1 MTARICLLSH
11 SCGNNVSKVWMY
23 ANQVYSGGDMKLVR
37 ARVTDFKS
45 IDDSG
50 WVDIDAVTSM
60 VGKNESGKTAFLGAL
75 KRLSPV
81 DGDQGFELK
90 DFPRKGY
97 VRYRRQHEANP
108 AIAVS
113 AVMTL
118 SEEEREEVASLIGE
132 GVILSREIGVSKNYK
147 NELIWD
153 FDMDEGAMVRHL
165 LDSADLPPEITKHAG
180 NADSIM
186 GLLRTLEALDVKP
199 VAVGRLITSI
209 YEQFSDRTS
218 RDVVEEALYSIMPKF
233 VYFDEYSTMHGRI
246 SIQDMLR
253 RVEADEDFSESD
265 RTFMSLLSLVGADL
279 EDLQNQTNYEYMKAE
294 LESASISISDEMFEY
309 WAQNKQLRVEF
320 DLSAADPNDP
330 PPLNEGTI
338 LHVRIWNNR
347 HRVSVPFDD
356 RSKGF
361 VWFFSFLT
369 YFSSIEE
376 QEECDLVL
384 LLDEPGLNLHALAQ
398 NDFLRFI
405 DERLAPKHQVV
416 YTTHSPFM
424 INLNHLDRIRTVQ
437 DVDDKGTVISSDA
450 LSNDQDTV
458 FPLQVALGHNLAH
471 MLFLAPHCLM
481 VNSAADLIYLQ
492 ILGEMCASKG
502 YQRLDPRWV
511 VIPVGNADNLPM
523 FVSLLGENYVSVAV
537 LMDVTPKN
545 KRKMEMINKNSI
557 MQRNNPVK
565 WVEVQ
570 KIRTADIEDF
580 FEPSFYLKL
589 VNESYATELLEPV
602 SMKAISAKDPRIVQ
616 RLEKHFE
623 AEGIA
628 GGHFDSYR
636 PAAWLLENHAQ
647 LRHEISDDAIERAVS
662 MFQRVN
668 SLLPHDN
675 FANGLGGHHH
685 VVNGR
690 NGSNGSASRS
700 NGTNGSASRAR
711 RPKAPSFTL

>member
-1 MTARICLLSH
+1 
-11 SCGNNVSKVWMY
+11 
-23 ANQVYSGGDMKLVR
+23 MKLVR

-75 KRLSPV
+75 KRLNPV
-81 DGDQGFELK
+81 DGDQEFELK

-108 AIAVS
+108 ATAVS
-113 AVMTL
+113 AIMTL
-118 SEEEREEVASLIGE
+118 SDEEREEVASQIGE
-132 GVILSREIGVSKNYK
+132 GVILSEEIVVSKNYK
-147 NELIWD
+147 NELIWE
-153 FDMDEGAMVRHL
+153 FDMDEGAMVQHL
-165 LDSADLPPEITKHAG
+165 LDGADLPPEIANHAG
-180 NADSIM
+180 KADSIM
-186 GLLRTLEALDVKP
+186 ELLRMLEALDVKP

-209 YEQFSDRTS
+209 YDQFSERSS
-218 RDVVEEALYSIMPKF
+218 RDIVESALYSKMPKF

-246 SIQDMLR
+246 SIQDMLK
-253 RVEADEDFSESD
+253 RVAAGEDLSESD
-265 RTFMSLLSLVGADL
+265 RTFMSLLALVGADL
-279 EDLQNQTNYEYMKAE
+279 DDLQNQTNYEYMKAE

-320 DLSAADPNDP
+320 DLSAADPNDV

-376 QEECDLVL
+376 QEDCDLVL

-398 NDFLRFI
+398 HDFLRFI

-437 DVDDKGTVISSDA
+437 DVDDRGTVISSDT

-471 MLFLAPHCLM
+471 TLFLAPHCLM

-492 ILGEMCASKG
+492 ILGEICASKG

-545 KRKMEMINKNSI
+545 KEKMDLINKNSI
-557 MQRNNPVK
+557 IQRNNPVK

-570 KIRTADIEDF
+570 KIRTADIEDI
-580 FEPSFYLKL
+580 FEPAFYLKL
-589 VNESYATELLEPV
+589 VNESYENELLEPV
-602 SMKAISAKDPRIVQ
+602 SMKAISAKDPRIAL
-616 RLEKHFE
+616 RLEAHFE
-623 AEGIA
+623 AEDLA

-636 PAAWLLENHAQ
+636 PAAWLLENHAR
-647 LRHEISDDAIERAVS
+647 LRQEISDDAIERAVS

-675 FANGLGGHHH
+675 IANGLGGHHI
-685 VVNGR
+685 VNGR
-690 NGSNGSASRS
+690 NGNNGGAGRPNGRPNGANGSAANGNGRSRVP
-700 NGTNGSASRAR
+700 A
-711 RPKAPSFTL
+711 FTL

>member
-1 MTARICLLSH
+1 
-11 SCGNNVSKVWMY
+11 
-23 ANQVYSGGDMKLVR
+23 MKLVR

-75 KRLSPV
+75 KRLNPV
-81 DGDQGFELK
+81 DGDQEFELK

-97 VRYRRQHEANP
+97 VKYRRRHQADP
-108 AIAVS
+108 ATAVS

-118 SEEEREEVASLIGE
+118 SYEEHQELASQIGE
-132 GVILSREIGVSKNYK
+132 GVILSDDITVSKNYK
-147 NELIWD
+147 NELVWE
-153 FDMDEGAMVRHL
+153 FELDEGAMVQHL
-165 LDSADLPPEITKHAG
+165 LNSAELPPEISNHASG
-180 NADSIM
+180 ADSVKD
-186 GLLRTLEALDVKP
+186 LLRMLEALDVKP
-199 VAVGRLITSI
+199 VSVGRLITHL
-209 YEQFSDRTS
+209 YEQFSEQS
-218 RDVVEEALYSIMPKF
+218 PRDIVEDILHSMLPKF
-233 VYFDEYSTMHGRI
+233 VYFDEYSTMRGRI
-246 SIQDMLR
+246 SIQDISR
-253 RVEADEDFSESD
+253 RVEAGEDLDESD
-265 RTFMSLLSLVGADL
+265 RTFMSLISLVGADL
-279 EDLQNQTNYEYMKAE
+279 DDLQHQTNYEYMKAE

-320 DLSAADPNDP
+320 DLSPADPNDL

-398 NDFLRFI
+398 HDFLRFI
-405 DERLAPKHQVV
+405 DERLAPKHQVI

-437 DVDDKGTVISSDA
+437 DVDDKGTVISSDT

-458 FPLQVALGHNLAH
+458 FPLQVALGHNLANT
-471 MLFLAPHCLM
+471 LFLAPHCLM

-492 ILGEMCASKG
+492 ILGEICAGKG

-511 VIPVGNADNLPM
+511 VIPVGDADNLPM

-545 KRKMEMINKNSI
+545 KAKMELINKNNNI
-557 MQRNNPVK
+557 QRSNPVK

-570 KIRTADIEDF
+570 KIRTADIEDI
-580 FEPSFYLKL
+580 FEPAFYLNL
-589 VNESYATELLEPV
+589 VNESYSAELMEPV
-602 SMKAISAKDPRIVQ
+602 SMKAISAKDPRIAK
-616 RLEKHFE
+616 RLEAHFE
-623 AEGIA
+623 SAGIA
-628 GGHFDSYR
+628 GGNFDSYK
-636 PAAWLLENHAQ
+636 PAAWLLENHAR
-647 LRHEISDDAIERAVS
+647 LRQEISDDAIERAAS

-668 SLLPHDN
+668 GLLPHDN
-675 FANGLGGHHH
+675 FANGLAAHHAA
-685 VVNGR
+685 NGR
-690 NGSNGSASRS
+690 NDSAHGSNGHS
-700 NGTNGSASRAR
+700 NGTNGAAANGRRRAE
-711 RPKAPSFTL
+711 APAFTL

>member
-1 MTARICLLSH
+1 
-11 SCGNNVSKVWMY
+11 
-23 ANQVYSGGDMKLVR
+23 MKLVR

-50 WVDIDAVTSM
+50 WVDIDAITSM

-75 KRLSPV
+75 KRLNPV
-81 DGDQGFELK
+81 DGDQHFELK

-97 VRYRRQHEANP
+97 VRYRRRHEADP

-118 SEEEREEVASLIGE
+118 SDEEREELAAHIGY
-132 GVILSREIGVSKNYK
+132 GVVLSEEITVSKNYK
-147 NELIWD
+147 NELIWE
-153 FDMDEGAMVRHL
+153 FDMDESAMVQHL
-165 LDSADLPPEITKHAG
+165 LNCADLPPEIAKHAG
-180 NADSIM
+180 SAGTIM
-186 GLLRTLEALDVKP
+186 ELLRTLEALDVKP

-209 YEQFSDRTS
+209 YDQFSDRS
-218 RDVVEEALYSIMPKF
+218 ARDIVEGALSSLMPKF
-233 VYFDEYSTMHGRI
+233 VYFDEYSTMRGRI
-246 SIQDMLR
+246 SIQDMLK
-253 RVEADEDFSESD
+253 RVAAGEDLDESD
-265 RTFMSLLSLVGADL
+265 RTFMSLLALVGADL
-279 EDLQNQTNYEYMKAE
+279 DDLQNQTNYEYMKAE

-309 WAQNKQLRVEF
+309 WAQNRQLRVEF
-320 DLSAADPNDP
+320 DLSSADPNDL

-398 NDFLRFI
+398 HDFLRFI

-437 DVDDKGTVISSDA
+437 DVDDRGTVISSDT

-471 MLFLAPHCLM
+471 TLFLAPHCLM

-492 ILGEMCASKG
+492 TLGEICASKG

-545 KRKMEMINKNSI
+545 KQKMDLINKNSV
-557 MQRNNPVK
+557 MQRPNPVK

-570 KIRTADIEDF
+570 KIRTADIEDI
-580 FEPSFYLKL
+580 FEPSFYLRL
-589 VNESYATELLEPV
+589 VNEAYQTDLLEPV
-602 SMKAISAKDPRIVQ
+602 SMKAISAKDPRIVR
-616 RLEKHFE
+616 RLESHFK
-623 AEGIA
+623 AEGLA
-628 GGHFDSYR
+628 GGQFDSYV
-636 PAAWLLENHAQ
+636 PAAYLLENHAQ
-647 LRHEISDDAIERAVS
+647 LRHEIGDDVIERAVS

-675 FANGLGGHHH
+675 FANRISGHP
-685 VVNGR
+685 VDNGK
-690 NGSNGSASRS
+690 NGSAGRANGAANGNSRS
-700 NGTNGSASRAR
+700 RV
-711 RPKAPSFTL
+711 PSFTL

>member
-1 MTARICLLSH
+1 
-11 SCGNNVSKVWMY
+11 
-23 ANQVYSGGDMKLVR
+23 MKLVR

-75 KRLSPV
+75 KRLNPV
-81 DGDQGFELK
+81 DGDQEFELK

-108 AIAVS
+108 STAVT

-118 SEEEREEVASLIGE
+118 SDEEREEVASQIGE
-132 GVILSREIGVSKNYK
+132 GVILSEEIVVSKNYK
-147 NELIWD
+147 NELIWE
-153 FDMDEGAMVRHL
+153 FEMDEGAMVQHL
-165 LDSADLPPEITKHAG
+165 LDGADLPPEIANHAG
-180 NADSIM
+180 KADSIM
-186 GLLRTLEALDVKP
+186 ELLRMLEALDVKP

-209 YEQFSDRTS
+209 YDQFSERSS
-218 RDVVEEALYSIMPKF
+218 RDIVESALYSKMPKF
-233 VYFDEYSTMHGRI
+233 VYFDEYSTMYGRI

-253 RVEADEDFSESD
+253 RVEAGEDLSESD
-265 RTFMSLLSLVGADL
+265 RTFMSLLALVGADL
-279 EDLQNQTNYEYMKAE
+279 DDLQNQTNYEYMKAE

-320 DLSAADPNDP
+320 DLSAADPNDV

-376 QEECDLVL
+376 QEDCDLVL

-398 NDFLRFI
+398 HDFLRFI

-437 DVDDKGTVISSDA
+437 DVDDRGTVISSDT

-471 MLFLAPHCLM
+471 TLFLAPHCLM

-492 ILGEMCASKG
+492 ILGEICASKG

-545 KRKMEMINKNSI
+545 KEKMDLINKNSI
-557 MQRNNPVK
+557 IQRNNPVK

-570 KIRTADIEDF
+570 KIRTADIEDI
-580 FEPSFYLKL
+580 FEPAFYLKL
-589 VNESYATELLEPV
+589 VNESYENELMEPV
-602 SMKAISAKDPRIVQ
+602 SMKAISAKDPRIAL
-616 RLEKHFE
+616 RLEAHFE
-623 AEGIA
+623 AEDLA

-636 PAAWLLENHAQ
+636 PAAWLLENHAR
-647 LRHEISDDAIERAVS
+647 LRQEISDDAIERAVS

-675 FANGLGGHHH
+675 ISNGLGGHHI
-685 VVNGR
+685 VNGR
-690 NGSNGSASRS
+690 NGNNGGAGRPNGRPNGANGSAANGNGRS
-700 NGTNGSASRAR
+700 
-711 RPKAPSFTL
+711 KAPVFTL

>member
-1 MTARICLLSH
+1 
-11 SCGNNVSKVWMY
+11 
-23 ANQVYSGGDMKLVR
+23 MKLVR

-75 KRLSPV
+75 KRLNPV
-81 DGDQGFELK
+81 DGDQEFELK

-108 AIAVS
+108 ATAVS

-118 SEEEREEVASLIGE
+118 SDEEREEVASLIGE
-132 GVILSREIGVSKNYK
+132 GVILSKEIVVSKTYK

-153 FDMDEGAMVRHL
+153 FHMDEGAMARHL
-165 LDSADLPPEITKHAG
+165 LDSAELPPEITKHAG
-180 NADSIM
+180 SAESVAE
-186 GLLRTLEALDVKP
+186 LLRTLEALDVKP

-209 YEQFSDRTS
+209 YDQFSDRS
-218 RDVVEEALYSIMPKF
+218 AREVVEEVLYSMMPKF

-253 RVEADEDFSESD
+253 RVEAGEDLSESD

-320 DLSAADPNDP
+320 DLSAADPNDL

-405 DERLAPKHQVV
+405 DERLAPKHQVL

-437 DVDDKGTVISSDA
+437 DVDDRGTVVSSDT

-471 MLFLAPHCLM
+471 TLFLAPHCLM

-492 ILGEMCASKG
+492 ILGEICASKG

-545 KRKMEMINKNSI
+545 KAKMELINKNSVI
-557 MQRNNPVK
+557 QRNNPVK

-570 KIRTADIEDF
+570 KIRTADIEDT
-580 FEPSFYLKL
+580 FEPAFYLRL
-589 VNESYATELLEPV
+589 VNESYAMELLEPV

-616 RLEKHFE
+616 RLEKHFK
-623 AEGIA
+623 AESIA

-647 LRHEISDDAIERAVS
+647 LRHEISDDAIERAAS

-668 SLLPHDN
+668 SLLPHDG
-675 FANGLGGHHH
+675 FVNGIGGQHH
-685 VVNGR
+685 VVNR
-690 NGSNGSASRS
+690 RNGSASRS
-700 NGTNGSASRAR
+700 NGANGSASRVR
-711 RPKAPSFTL
+711 RPKVPSFTL

>member
-1 MTARICLLSH
+1 
-11 SCGNNVSKVWMY
+11 
-23 ANQVYSGGDMKLVR
+23 MKLVR

-75 KRLSPV
+75 KRLNPV
-81 DGDQGFELK
+81 DGDQEFELK

-97 VRYRRQHEANP
+97 VKYRRQHEANP
-108 AIAVS
+108 ATVVE

-118 SEEEREEVASLIGE
+118 SDEEREEVASQIGE
-132 GVILSREIGVSKNYK
+132 GVILSEEILVSKNYK

-153 FDMDEGAMVRHL
+153 FEMDEGAMVQHL
-165 LDSADLPPEITKHAG
+165 LASAELPPEIANHAG
-180 NADSIM
+180 SAGTIKD
-186 GLLRTLEALDVKP
+186 LLRTLEALDVKP
-199 VAVGRLITSI
+199 VSVGRLITSI
-209 YEQFSDRTS
+209 YDQFSEQSPRHIVE
-218 RDVVEEALYSIMPKF
+218 DVLYSMMPKF

-246 SIQDMLR
+246 SIQDMLK
-253 RVEADEDFSESD
+253 RVEAGEDLSESD
-265 RTFMSLLSLVGADL
+265 RTFMSLLALVGADL
-279 EDLQNQTNYEYMKAE
+279 GDLQNQTNYEYMKAE

-320 DLSAADPNDP
+320 DLSAADPNDL

-398 NDFLRFI
+398 HDFLRFI

-437 DVDDKGTVISSDA
+437 DVDDRGTVISSDT

-471 MLFLAPHCLM
+471 TLFLAPHCLM

-492 ILGEMCASKG
+492 ILGEICASKG

-545 KRKMEMINKNSI
+545 KQKMELVNKNSI

-570 KIRTADIEDF
+570 KIRTADIEDI
-580 FEPSFYLKL
+580 FEPAFYLKL
-589 VNESYATELLEPV
+589 VNESYEMELLDRV

-616 RLEKHFE
+616 RLEAHFE
-623 AEGIA
+623 TENIA

-636 PAAWLLENHAQ
+636 PAAWLLENHAR
-647 LRHEISDDAIERAVS
+647 LRQEISDDSIQRAVS

-668 SLLPHDN
+668 SLLPHDS
-675 FANGLGGHHH
+675 FADGLATHHQ

-690 NGSNGSASRS
+690 NGNGGNGRPNGRP
-700 NGTNGSASRAR
+700 NGTNRSSANGSGRS
-711 RPKAPSFTL
+711 KVPSFTL

>member
-1 MTARICLLSH
+1 
-11 SCGNNVSKVWMY
+11 
-23 ANQVYSGGDMKLVR
+23 MKLVR

-75 KRLSPV
+75 KRLNPV
-81 DGDQGFELK
+81 DGDQEFELK

-97 VRYRRQHEANP
+97 VKYRRQHEANP
-108 AIAVS
+108 ATAVT
-113 AVMTL
+113 AIMTL
-118 SEEEREEVASLIGE
+118 SDEERHEMAAHIGE
-132 GVILSREIGVSKNYK
+132 GVIVSEEIEVSKNYK
-147 NELIWD
+147 NELIWH
-153 FDMDEGAMVRHL
+153 FEMDEGAMVRHL
-165 LDSADLPPEITKHAG
+165 LHSADMPPEISSHAG
-180 NADSIM
+180 NAESIM
-186 GLLRTLEALDVKP
+186 ELLRTLEALDVKP

-209 YEQFSDRTS
+209 YDQFSDRS
-218 RDVVEEALYSIMPKF
+218 ARDVVEEALYSMMPKF

-253 RVEADEDFSESD
+253 RVEAGEDLSESD

-279 EDLQNQTNYEYMKAE
+279 DDLQNQTNYEYMKAE

-320 DLSAADPNDP
+320 DLSAADPNDL

-398 NDFLRFI
+398 HDFLRFI

-437 DVDDKGTVISSDA
+437 DVDDRGTVISSDT

-471 MLFLAPHCLM
+471 TLFLAPHCLM

-545 KRKMEMINKNSI
+545 KEKMELVNKNSI

-570 KIRTADIEDF
+570 KIRTADIEDI
-580 FEPSFYLKL
+580 FEPAFYLKL
-589 VNESYATELLEPV
+589 VNESYAMELLEPV

-616 RLEKHFE
+616 RLEAHFE
-623 AEGIA
+623 AENIA
-628 GGHFDSYR
+628 GGHFDAYR
-636 PAAWLLENHAQ
+636 PAAYLLENHAQ
-647 LRHEISDDAIERAVS
+647 LKHEIGDDAIERAVS

-668 SLLPHDN
+668 SLLPHDG
-675 FANGLGGHHH
+675 FANGLVGHH
-685 VVNGR
+685 VANGR
-690 NGSNGSASRS
+690 NGSNGSNGSISRPNGRS
-700 NGTNGSASRAR
+700 NGANGSAASVGRRA
-711 RPKAPSFTL
+711 KAPVFTL

>member
-1 MTARICLLSH
+1 
-11 SCGNNVSKVWMY
+11 
-23 ANQVYSGGDMKLVR
+23 MKLVR

-75 KRLSPV
+75 KRLNPV
-81 DGDQGFELK
+81 DGDQEFELK

-97 VRYRRQHEANP
+97 VKYRRQHEANP
-108 AIAVS
+108 ATAVT
-113 AVMTL
+113 AIMTL
-118 SEEEREEVASLIGE
+118 SDEERHEMAAHIGE
-132 GVILSREIGVSKNYK
+132 GVIVSEEIEVSKNYK
-147 NELIWD
+147 NELIWH
-153 FDMDEGAMVRHL
+153 FEMDEGAMVRHL
-165 LDSADLPPEITKHAG
+165 LHSADMPPEISSHAG
-180 NADSIM
+180 NAESIM
-186 GLLRTLEALDVKP
+186 ELLRTLEALDVKP

-209 YEQFSDRTS
+209 YDQFSDRS
-218 RDVVEEALYSIMPKF
+218 ARDVVEEALYSMMPKF

-253 RVEADEDFSESD
+253 RVEAGEDLSESD

-279 EDLQNQTNYEYMKAE
+279 DDLQNQTNYEYMKAE

-320 DLSAADPNDP
+320 DLSAADPNDL

-398 NDFLRFI
+398 HDFLRFI

-437 DVDDKGTVISSDA
+437 DVDDRGTVISSDT

-471 MLFLAPHCLM
+471 TLFLAPHCLM

-545 KRKMEMINKNSI
+545 KEKMELVNKNSI

-570 KIRTADIEDF
+570 KIRTADIEDI
-580 FEPSFYLKL
+580 FEPAFYLKL
-589 VNESYATELLEPV
+589 VNESYAMELLEPV

-616 RLEKHFE
+616 RLEAHFE
-623 AEGIA
+623 AENIA
-628 GGHFDSYR
+628 GGHFDAYR
-636 PAAWLLENHAQ
+636 PAAYLLENHAQ
-647 LRHEISDDAIERAVS
+647 LKHEIGDDAIERAVS

-668 SLLPHDN
+668 SLLPHDG
-675 FANGLGGHHH
+675 FANGLVGHH
-685 VVNGR
+685 VANGR
-690 NGSNGSASRS
+690 YGSNGSNGTISRPNGRS
-700 NGTNGSASRAR
+700 NGANGSAASVGKRA
-711 RPKAPSFTL
+711 KAPVFTL

>member
-1 MTARICLLSH
+1 
-11 SCGNNVSKVWMY
+11 
-23 ANQVYSGGDMKLVR
+23 MKLVR
-37 ARVTDFKS
+37 ARVTDYKS

-75 KRLSPV
+75 KRLNPV
-81 DGDQGFELK
+81 DGDQEFELK

-97 VRYRRQHEANP
+97 VKYRRQHQTNP
-108 AIAVS
+108 ATAVE

-118 SEEEREEVASLIGE
+118 SDAESREVAAQLGE
-132 GVILSREIGVSKNYK
+132 GAILSDEIHVSKNYK

-153 FDMDEGAMVRHL
+153 FEIDESAMARHL
-165 LDSADLPPEITKHAG
+165 LESADLPPEISNHAG
-180 NADSIM
+180 SAGSVKD
-186 GLLRTLEALDVKP
+186 LLRTLEALDVKP
-199 VAVGRLITSI
+199 VSVGRLITHI
-209 YEQFSDRTS
+209 YEQFSERAPKDIV
-218 RDVVEEALYSIMPKF
+218 DDILYSMMPKF

-253 RVEADEDFSESD
+253 RVEAGEDLNESD
-265 RTFMSLLSLVGADL
+265 RTFMSLLTLVGADL

-320 DLSAADPNDP
+320 DLSAADPNDL

-398 NDFLRFI
+398 KDFLRFI
-405 DERLAPKHQVV
+405 DERLAPKHQVI

-437 DVDDKGTVISSDA
+437 DVDDKGTVISSDT

-471 MLFLAPHCLM
+471 TLFLAPHCLM

-492 ILGEMCASKG
+492 ILGEICAGKG

-545 KRKMEMINKNSI
+545 KEKMDLINKNSI
-557 MQRNNPVK
+557 IQRHNPVK

-570 KIRTADIEDF
+570 KIRTADIEDI
-580 FEPSFYLKL
+580 FEPAFYLKL
-589 VNESYATELLEPV
+589 VNESYAMDLLEPV

-616 RLEKHFE
+616 RLDAHFASE
-623 AEGIA
+623 NIA
-628 GGHFDSYR
+628 GGHFDSYK
-636 PAAWLLENHAQ
+636 PASWLLENHAL
-647 LRHEISDDAIERAVS
+647 LRHEISEDAIERAAS

-668 SLLPHDN
+668 SLLPQAD
-675 FANGLGGHHH
+675 FANGYAAHQIA
-685 VVNGR
+685 
-690 NGSNGSASRS
+690 NGSNGAAA
-700 NGTNGSASRAR
+700 NGNGRA
-711 RPKAPSFTL
+711 KAPAFTL

>member
-1 MTARICLLSH
+1 
-11 SCGNNVSKVWMY
+11 
-23 ANQVYSGGDMKLVR
+23 MKLVR

-75 KRLSPV
+75 KRLNPV
-81 DGDQGFELK
+81 DGDQEFELK

-108 AIAVS
+108 TTAVS

-118 SEEEREEVASLIGE
+118 SDEEREEVASQIGD
-132 GVILSREIGVSKNYK
+132 GVILSDEIVVSKNYK
-147 NELIWD
+147 NELIWE
-153 FDMDEGAMVRHL
+153 FDMDEGAMVQHL
-165 LDSADLPPEITKHAG
+165 LNGADLPPEIANHAG
-180 NADSIM
+180 KADSIM
-186 GLLRTLEALDVKP
+186 ELLRMLEALDVKP

-209 YEQFSDRTS
+209 YDQFSERSS
-218 RDVVEEALYSIMPKF
+218 RDIVESALYSKMPKF

-253 RVEADEDFSESD
+253 RVEAGEDLNESD
-265 RTFMSLLSLVGADL
+265 RTFMSLLALVGADL
-279 EDLQNQTNYEYMKAE
+279 DDLQNQTNYEYMKAE

-320 DLSAADPNDP
+320 DLSAADPNDV

-376 QEECDLVL
+376 QEDCDLVL

-398 NDFLRFI
+398 HDFLRFI

-437 DVDDKGTVISSDA
+437 DVDDRGTVISSDT

-471 MLFLAPHCLM
+471 TLFLAPHCLM

-492 ILGEMCASKG
+492 ILGEICASKG

-545 KRKMEMINKNSI
+545 KEKMDLINKNSI
-557 MQRNNPVK
+557 IQRNNPVK

-570 KIRTADIEDF
+570 KIRTADIEDI
-580 FEPSFYLKL
+580 FEPAFYLKL
-589 VNESYATELLEPV
+589 VNESYENELMEPV
-602 SMKAISAKDPRIVQ
+602 SMKAISAKDPRIAL
-616 RLEKHFE
+616 RLEAHFE
-623 AEGIA
+623 AEDLA

-636 PAAWLLENHAQ
+636 PAAWLLENHAR
-647 LRHEISDDAIERAVS
+647 LRQEISDDAIERAVS

-675 FANGLGGHHH
+675 IANGLGGHHI
-685 VVNGR
+685 VNGR
-690 NGSNGSASRS
+690 NGNNGGAGRPNGRPNGANGSAANGNGRS
-700 NGTNGSASRAR
+700 
-711 RPKAPSFTL
+711 KAPVFTL

>member
-1 MTARICLLSH
+1 
-11 SCGNNVSKVWMY
+11 
-23 ANQVYSGGDMKLVR
+23 MKLVR

-75 KRLSPV
+75 KRLNPV
-81 DGDQGFELK
+81 DGDQHFELK

-97 VRYRRQHEANP
+97 VRYRRRHQENP
-108 AIAVS
+108 ATAVT

-118 SEEEREEVASLIGE
+118 SDEEHEQMASQVGD
-132 GVILSREIGVSKNYK
+132 GVILSEEITVSKNYK
-147 NELIWD
+147 NELTWE
-153 FDMDEGAMVRHL
+153 FDMDEGAMVQHL
-165 LDSADLPPEITKHAG
+165 LNSAELPPEIANHARSAG
-180 NADSIM
+180 SITE
-186 GLLRTLEALDVKP
+186 LLRTLEALDVKP
-199 VAVGRLITSI
+199 VAVGRFITSI
-209 YEQFSDRTS
+209 YEQFSDRS
-218 RDVVEEALYSIMPKF
+218 AREAVEEVLYAMMPKF

-246 SIQDMLR
+246 SIQDILR
-253 RVEADEDFSESD
+253 RVEADEDLNESD

-320 DLSAADPNDP
+320 DLSPADPNDL

-398 NDFLRFI
+398 HDFLRFI
-405 DERLAPKHQVV
+405 DERLAPKHRVV

-424 INLNHLDRIRTVQ
+424 INLDHLDRIRTVQ
-437 DVDDKGTVISSDA
+437 DVDDRGTVISSDTM
-450 LSNDQDTV
+450 SNDPDTV

-471 MLFLAPHCLM
+471 TLFLAPHCLM
-481 VNSAADLIYLQ
+481 VNSASDLIYLQ
-492 ILGEMCASKG
+492 ILGEICASKG

-545 KRKMEMINKNSI
+545 KEKIALINKNSTI
-557 MQRNNPVK
+557 QRNNPVK

-570 KIRTADIEDF
+570 KIRTADIEDI
-580 FEPSFYLKL
+580 FEPAFYLKL

-616 RLEKHFE
+616 RLERHFE
-623 AEGIA
+623 VGDVSD
-628 GGHFDSYR
+628 GHFDSYK
-636 PAAWLLENHAQ
+636 PAAYLLENHAR
-647 LRHEISDDAIERAVS
+647 LRQEISEDAIERAAS

-675 FANGLGGHHH
+675 FANGIGAHHI
-685 VVNGR
+685 VNGR
-690 NGSNGSASRS
+690 ADRSRS
-700 NGTNGSASRAR
+700 NGGANGAASNGKSRTR
-711 RPKAPSFTL
+711 VPSFTL

>member
-1 MTARICLLSH
+1 
-11 SCGNNVSKVWMY
+11 
-23 ANQVYSGGDMKLVR
+23 MKLVR

-75 KRLSPV
+75 KRLNPV
-81 DGDQGFELK
+81 DGDQEFELK

-97 VRYRRQHEANP
+97 VKYRRRHQAEP
-108 AIAVS
+108 ATAVE

-118 SEEEREEVASLIGE
+118 SDAESKEFAAQVGD
-132 GVILSREIGVSKNYK
+132 GVMLSDEISVSKNYK
-147 NELIWD
+147 NELAWD
-153 FDMDEGAMVRHL
+153 FELDESAMVRHL
-165 LDSADLPPEITKHAG
+165 LESAELPPEIANHAG
-180 NADSIM
+180 SAGSVNE
-186 GLLRTLEALDVKP
+186 LLRTLEALDVKP
-199 VAVGRLITSI
+199 VSVGKLITAI
-209 YEQFSDRTS
+209 YERFSERAPKDI
-218 RDVVEEALYSIMPKF
+218 VEDILYSMLPKF

-246 SIQDMLR
+246 SIQDMLK
-253 RVEADEDFSESD
+253 RVEAGEDLSESD
-265 RTFMSLLSLVGADL
+265 RTFMSLLELVGADL
-279 EDLQNQTNYEYMKAE
+279 DDLQNQTNYEYMKAE

-320 DLSAADPNDP
+320 DLSAADPNDL

-398 NDFLRFI
+398 HDFLRFI
-405 DERLAPKHQVV
+405 DERLAPKHQVI

-437 DVDDKGTVISSDA
+437 DVDDRGTVISSDT

-471 MLFLAPHCLM
+471 TLFLAPHCLM

-492 ILGEMCASKG
+492 ILGEICAGKG

-545 KRKMEMINKNSI
+545 KAKMDLINKNSVI
-557 MQRNNPVK
+557 QRNNPVR

-570 KIRTADIEDF
+570 KIRTADIEDI
-580 FEPSFYLKL
+580 FEPAFYLRL
-589 VNESYATELLEPV
+589 VNESYAMELLEPV

-616 RLEKHFE
+616 RLEAHFKSE
-623 AEGIA
+623 NIA

-647 LRHEISDDAIERAVS
+647 LRHDISDDAIERAVS

-668 SLLPHDN
+668 GLLPHAD
-675 FANGLGGHHH
+675 FANGYAAHQ
-685 VVNGR
+685 VP
-690 NGSNGSASRS
+690 
-700 NGTNGSASRAR
+700 NGTNGSAPRTNGSNGVASNGNGRRA
-711 RPKAPSFTL
+711 KAPAFTF

>member
-1 MTARICLLSH
+1 
-11 SCGNNVSKVWMY
+11 
-23 ANQVYSGGDMKLVR
+23 MKLVR

-75 KRLSPV
+75 KRLNPV
-81 DGDQGFELK
+81 DGDQEFELK

-108 AIAVS
+108 ATAVS

-118 SEEEREEVASLIGE
+118 SDEEREEVASQIGE
-132 GVILSREIGVSKNYK
+132 GVILSEEIVVSKNYK
-147 NELIWD
+147 NELIWE
-153 FDMDEGAMVRHL
+153 FDMDEGAMVQHL
-165 LDSADLPPEITKHAG
+165 LDGADLPPEIANHAG
-180 NADSIM
+180 KADSIM
-186 GLLRTLEALDVKP
+186 ELLRMLEALDVKP

-209 YEQFSDRTS
+209 YDQFSERSS
-218 RDVVEEALYSIMPKF
+218 RDIVESALYSKMPKF

-246 SIQDMLR
+246 SIQDMLK
-253 RVEADEDFSESD
+253 RVAAGEDLSESD
-265 RTFMSLLSLVGADL
+265 RTFMSLLALVGADL
-279 EDLQNQTNYEYMKAE
+279 DDLQNQTNYEYMKAE

-320 DLSAADPNDP
+320 DLSAADPNDV

-376 QEECDLVL
+376 QEDCDLVL

-398 NDFLRFI
+398 HDFLRFI

-437 DVDDKGTVISSDA
+437 DVDDRGTVISADT

-471 MLFLAPHCLM
+471 TLFLAPHCLM

-492 ILGEMCASKG
+492 ILGEICASKG

-545 KRKMEMINKNSI
+545 KEKMDLINKNSI
-557 MQRNNPVK
+557 IQRNNPVK

-570 KIRTADIEDF
+570 KIRTADIEDI
-580 FEPSFYLKL
+580 FEPAFYLKL
-589 VNESYATELLEPV
+589 VNESYENELMEPV
-602 SMKAISAKDPRIVQ
+602 SMKAISAKDPRIAL
-616 RLEKHFE
+616 RLEAHFE
-623 AEGIA
+623 AENLA

-636 PAAWLLENHAQ
+636 PAAWLLENHAR
-647 LRHEISDDAIERAVS
+647 LRQEISDDAIERAVS

-675 FANGLGGHHH
+675 IANGLGGHHI
-685 VVNGR
+685 VNGR
-690 NGSNGSASRS
+690 NGNNGGAGRPNGRPNGANGSTANGNGRS
-700 NGTNGSASRAR
+700 
-711 RPKAPSFTL
+711 KAPVFTL

>member
-1 MTARICLLSH
+1 
-11 SCGNNVSKVWMY
+11 
-23 ANQVYSGGDMKLVR
+23 MKLVR

-75 KRLSPV
+75 KRLNPV
-81 DGDQGFELK
+81 DGDQEFELK

-108 AIAVS
+108 ATAVS
-113 AVMTL
+113 AIMTL
-118 SEEEREEVASLIGE
+118 SDEEREEVASQIGE
-132 GVILSREIGVSKNYK
+132 GVILSEEIVVSKNYK
-147 NELIWD
+147 NELIWE
-153 FDMDEGAMVRHL
+153 FDMDEGAMVQHL
-165 LDSADLPPEITKHAG
+165 LNGADLPPEIANHAG
-180 NADSIM
+180 KADSIM
-186 GLLRTLEALDVKP
+186 ELLRTLEALDVKP

-209 YEQFSDRTS
+209 YDQFSERSS
-218 RDVVEEALYSIMPKF
+218 RDIVESALYSKMPKF

-246 SIQDMLR
+246 SIQDMLK
-253 RVEADEDFSESD
+253 RVESGEDLSESD
-265 RTFMSLLSLVGADL
+265 RTFMSLLALVGADL
-279 EDLQNQTNYEYMKAE
+279 DDLQNQTNYEYMKAE

-320 DLSAADPNDP
+320 DLSAADPNDL

-376 QEECDLVL
+376 QENCDLVL

-398 NDFLRFI
+398 HDFLRFI

-437 DVDDKGTVISSDA
+437 DVDDRGTVISSDT

-471 MLFLAPHCLM
+471 TLFLAPHCLM

-492 ILGEMCASKG
+492 ILGEICASKG

-545 KRKMEMINKNSI
+545 KAKMELINKNSTI
-557 MQRNNPVK
+557 QRNNPVK

-570 KIRTADIEDF
+570 KIRTADIEDI
-580 FEPSFYLKL
+580 FEPAFYLSL
-589 VNESYATELLEPV
+589 VNESYDMELMEPV

-616 RLEKHFE
+616 RLERHF
-623 AEGIA
+623 ASEGIA

-636 PAAWLLENHAQ
+636 PAAWLLENHAR
-647 LRHEISDDAIERAVS
+647 LRHAISDDAVERATS

-675 FANGLGGHHH
+675 IANGLGAHHI
-685 VVNGR
+685 VNGR
-690 NGSNGSASRS
+690 NGNNGGVGRPNGRPNGANGSAASG
-700 NGTNGSASRAR
+700 NG
-711 RPKAPSFTL
+711 RPKVPSFTL

>member
-1 MTARICLLSH
+1 
-11 SCGNNVSKVWMY
+11 
-23 ANQVYSGGDMKLVR
+23 MKLVR
-37 ARVTDFKS
+37 ARVTDYKS

-75 KRLSPV
+75 KRLNPV
-81 DGDQGFELK
+81 DGDQEFELK

-97 VRYRRQHEANP
+97 VKYRRQHEANP
-108 AIAVS
+108 ATAVE

-118 SEEEREEVASLIGE
+118 SDDENKEVAAQIGE
-132 GVILSREIGVSKNYK
+132 GVILSDEINVSKNYK

-153 FDMDEGAMVRHL
+153 FELDESAMVRHL
-165 LDSADLPPEITKHAG
+165 LESAELPPEIASHAG
-180 NADSIM
+180 SS
-186 GLLRTLEALDVKP
+186 GSVKELLRTLEALDVKP
-199 VAVGRLITSI
+199 VSVGRLITSI
-209 YEQFSDRTS
+209 YEQFSERTPK
-218 RDVVEEALYSIMPKF
+218 DIVEDILYSMMPKF

-246 SIQDMLR
+246 SIQDMLK
-253 RVEADEDFSESD
+253 RVEAGEELSESD
-265 RTFMSLLSLVGADL
+265 RTFMSLLALVGADL
-279 EDLQNQTNYEYMKAE
+279 DDLQNQTNYEYMKAE

-320 DLSAADPNDP
+320 DLSAADPNDL

-376 QEECDLVL
+376 QEDCDLVL

-398 NDFLRFI
+398 KDFLRFI
-405 DERLAPKHQVV
+405 DERLAPKHQVI

-437 DVDDKGTVISSDA
+437 DVDDRGTVISSDT

-471 MLFLAPHCLM
+471 TLFLAPHCLM

-492 ILGEMCASKG
+492 ILGEICASKG

-545 KRKMEMINKNSI
+545 KEKMDLINKNSI
-557 MQRNNPVK
+557 IQRHNPVK

-570 KIRTADIEDF
+570 KIRTADIEDI
-580 FEPSFYLKL
+580 FEPAFYLKL
-589 VNESYATELLEPV
+589 VNQSYAMDLLEPV

-616 RLEKHFE
+616 RLEGHFASE
-623 AEGIA
+623 NIA
-628 GGHFDSYR
+628 GGYFDSYK

-647 LRHEISDDAIERAVS
+647 LRHEISEEAIERAVS

-668 SLLPHDN
+668 SLLPHAD
-675 FANGLGGHHH
+675 FANGYAAHHIA
-685 VVNGR
+685 
-690 NGSNGSASRS
+690 NGSNGLAAA
-700 NGTNGSASRAR
+700 NGNGSAKTPA
-711 RPKAPSFTL
+711 FTL

>member
-1 MTARICLLSH
+1 
-11 SCGNNVSKVWMY
+11 
-23 ANQVYSGGDMKLVR
+23 MKLVR

-50 WVDIDAVTSM
+50 WVDIDVVTSM

-75 KRLSPV
+75 KRLNPV
-81 DGDQGFELK
+81 DGDQEFELK

-97 VRYRRQHEANP
+97 VKYRRRHEDNP
-108 AIAVS
+108 ATVVEAI
-113 AVMTL
+113 MTL
-118 SEEEREEVASLIGE
+118 SDAESKKVAAQIGE
-132 GVILSREIGVSKNYK
+132 GVILSEEINVSKNYK

-153 FDMDEGAMVRHL
+153 FELDEAAMARHL
-165 LDSADLPPEITKHAG
+165 LDAAELPPEIANHAG
-180 NADSIM
+180 NANSVKE
-186 GLLRTLEALDVKP
+186 LLRTLEALDVKP
-199 VAVGRLITSI
+199 VSVGRLITSI
-209 YEQFSDRTS
+209 YEQFSERTPK
-218 RDVVEEALYSIMPKF
+218 DVVEDILYSMMPKF

-246 SIQDMLR
+246 SIQDMLK
-253 RVEADEDFSESD
+253 RVEAGEDISESD
-265 RTFMSLLSLVGADL
+265 HTFMSLLALVGADL

-320 DLSAADPNDP
+320 DLSAADPNDM

-405 DERLAPKHQVV
+405 DERLAPKHQVI

-437 DVDDKGTVISSDA
+437 DVDDRGTVISSDT

-471 MLFLAPHCLM
+471 TLFLAPHCLM
-481 VNSAADLIYLQ
+481 VNSAADMIYLQ
-492 ILGEMCASKG
+492 ILGEICASKG

-545 KRKMEMINKNSI
+545 KEKMDLINKNSLI
-557 MQRNNPVK
+557 QRHNPVK

-570 KIRTADIEDF
+570 KIRTADIEDI
-580 FEPSFYLKL
+580 FEPAFYLNL
-589 VNESYATELLEPV
+589 VNESYAMDLLEPV

-616 RLEKHFE
+616 RLEAHFE
-623 AEGIA
+623 SENIA

-647 LRHEISDDAIERAVS
+647 LRREISEESVERAVS

-668 SLLPHDN
+668 SLLPHVE
-675 FANGLGGHHH
+675 FASGYAAHHIA
-685 VVNGR
+685 
-690 NGSNGSASRS
+690 NGSNGSTQRS
-700 NGTNGSASRAR
+700 NGSNGGGAVGNGRA
-711 RPKAPSFTL
+711 KAPAFTL

>member
-1 MTARICLLSH
+1 
-11 SCGNNVSKVWMY
+11 
-23 ANQVYSGGDMKLVR
+23 MKLVR

-75 KRLSPV
+75 KRLNPV
-81 DGDQGFELK
+81 DGDQEFELK

-108 AIAVS
+108 ATAVTT
-113 AVMTL
+113 VMTL
-118 SEEEREEVASLIGE
+118 SDEEREEVASQIGE
-132 GVILSREIGVSKNYK
+132 GVILSEEIVVSKNYK
-147 NELIWD
+147 NELIWE
-153 FDMDEGAMVRHL
+153 FEMDEGAMVQHL
-165 LDSADLPPEITKHAG
+165 LDGADLPPEIANHAG
-180 NADSIM
+180 KADSIM
-186 GLLRTLEALDVKP
+186 ELLRTLEALDVKP

-209 YEQFSDRTS
+209 YDQFSERS
-218 RDVVEEALYSIMPKF
+218 ARDIVESALYSKMPKF

-246 SIQDMLR
+246 SIQDMLK
-253 RVEADEDFSESD
+253 RVEAGEDLSESD
-265 RTFMSLLSLVGADL
+265 RTFMSLLALVGADL
-279 EDLQNQTNYEYMKAE
+279 DDLQNQTNYEYMKAE

-320 DLSAADPNDP
+320 DLSPADPNDV

-376 QEECDLVL
+376 QEDCDLVL

-398 NDFLRFI
+398 HDFLRFI
-405 DERLAPKHQVV
+405 DERLAPKHQVI

-424 INLNHLDRIRTVQ
+424 INLDHLDRIRTVQ
-437 DVDDKGTVISSDA
+437 DVDDRGTVVSSDT

-471 MLFLAPHCLM
+471 TLFLAPHCLM

-492 ILGEMCASKG
+492 ILGEICASKG

-545 KRKMEMINKNSI
+545 KEKMALINKNSI
-557 MQRNNPVK
+557 IQRNNPVK

-570 KIRTADIEDF
+570 KIRTADIEDI
-580 FEPSFYLKL
+580 FEPAFYLKL
-589 VNESYATELLEPV
+589 VNESYEMELMEPV
-602 SMKAISAKDPRIVQ
+602 SMKAISAKDPRIAL
-616 RLEKHFE
+616 RLEAHFE
-623 AEGIA
+623 AENLA

-636 PAAWLLENHAQ
+636 PAAWLLENHAR
-647 LRHEISDDAIERAVS
+647 LRQEISDDAIERAVS

-675 FANGLGGHHH
+675 IANGLGGHHI
-685 VVNGR
+685 VNGR
-690 NGSNGSASRS
+690 NGNNGGAGRPNGRPNGANGSAANGNGRSRVP
-700 NGTNGSASRAR
+700 A
-711 RPKAPSFTL
+711 FTL

>member
-1 MTARICLLSH
+1 
-11 SCGNNVSKVWMY
+11 
-23 ANQVYSGGDMKLVR
+23 MKLVR

-75 KRLSPV
+75 KRLNPV
-81 DGDQGFELK
+81 DGDQEFELK

-97 VRYRRQHEANP
+97 VKYRRRHQDNP
-108 AIAVS
+108 ATAVT

-118 SEEEREEVASLIGE
+118 SDEERNKLASQIGD
-132 GVILSREIGVSKNYK
+132 GVIVSEEITVSKNYK
-147 NELIWD
+147 NELTWE
-153 FDMDEGAMVRHL
+153 FETDESAMVQHL
-165 LDSADLPPEITKHAG
+165 LHSSELPPEIANHAG
-180 NADSIM
+180 GAVSIKE
-186 GLLRTLEALDVKP
+186 LLSTLEALDVKP

-209 YEQFSDRTS
+209 YERFSDKSVKET
-218 RDVVEEALYSIMPKF
+218 VEEILTAMLPKF
-233 VYFDEYSTMHGRI
+233 VYFDEYSTMRGRI
-246 SIQDMLR
+246 SIQDISR
-253 RVEADEDFSESD
+253 RAEAGEDLDESD
-265 RTFMSLLSLVGADL
+265 RTFMSLISLVGADL
-279 EDLQNQTNYEYMKAE
+279 DDLQHQTNYEYMKAE

-320 DLSAADPNDP
+320 DLSPADPNDV

-376 QEECDLVL
+376 QEQCDLVL

-398 NDFLRFI
+398 HDFLRFI
-405 DERLAPKHQVV
+405 DERLAPKHQVI

-424 INLNHLDRIRTVQ
+424 INLEHLDRIRTVQ
-437 DVDDKGTVISSDA
+437 DVDDRGTVISSDT

-471 MLFLAPHCLM
+471 TLFLAPHCLM
-481 VNSAADLIYLQ
+481 VNSAADMIYLQ
-492 ILGEMCASKG
+492 ILGEICASKG

-511 VIPVGNADNLPM
+511 VIPVGNTDNLPM

-545 KRKMEMINKNSI
+545 KAKMEMINKNSTI
-557 MQRNNPVK
+557 QRNNPVK

-570 KIRTADIEDF
+570 KIRTADIEDI
-580 FEPSFYLKL
+580 FEPAFYLSL
-589 VNESYATELLEPV
+589 VNESYSMELTEPV

-616 RLEKHFE
+616 RLERHFSLE
-623 AEGIA
+623 DIA

-636 PAAWLLENHAQ
+636 PAAWLLENHER
-647 LRHEISDDAIERAVS
+647 LRQAITDDAIERAAS

-668 SLLPHDN
+668 SLLPQDN
-675 FANGLGGHHH
+675 IVNGIGGHHF
-685 VVNGR
+685 VNGK
-690 NGSNGSASRS
+690 NGSNGSASRANGHA
-700 NGTNGSASRAR
+700 NGTNGAAASGNGRVSAPA
-711 RPKAPSFTL
+711 FTL

>member
-1 MTARICLLSH
+1 
-11 SCGNNVSKVWMY
+11 
-23 ANQVYSGGDMKLVR
+23 MKLVR

-75 KRLSPV
+75 KRLNPV
-81 DGDQGFELK
+81 DGDQEFELK

-97 VRYRRQHEANP
+97 VKYRRQHQDNP
-108 AIAVS
+108 ATAVE

-118 SEEEREEVASLIGE
+118 SDAESKEVAAQIGD
-132 GVILSREIGVSKNYK
+132 GVILSEEIHVSKNYK
-147 NELIWD
+147 NELVWD
-153 FDMDEGAMVRHL
+153 FELDESAMVRHL
-165 LDSADLPPEITKHAG
+165 LESAELPPEIANHAG
-180 NADSIM
+180 NASSVKE
-186 GLLRTLEALDVKP
+186 LLRTLEALDVKP
-199 VAVGRLITSI
+199 VSVGRLITGI
-209 YEQFSDRTS
+209 YEQFSERTPKS
-218 RDVVEEALYSIMPKF
+218 VVEDVLYSMMPKF

-246 SIQDMLR
+246 SIQDMLK
-253 RVEADEDFSESD
+253 RVEAGEDLSESD
-265 RTFMSLLSLVGADL
+265 RTFMSLLALVGADL

-320 DLSAADPNDP
+320 DLSAADPNDL

-405 DERLAPKHQVV
+405 DERLAPKHQVI

-437 DVDDKGTVISSDA
+437 DVDDRGTVISSDT

-471 MLFLAPHCLM
+471 TLFLAPHCLM

-492 ILGEMCASKG
+492 ILGEICAGKG
-502 YQRLDPRWV
+502 FQRLDPRWV

-545 KRKMEMINKNSI
+545 KEKMELINKNSI
-557 MQRNNPVK
+557 IQRHNPVK

-570 KIRTADIEDF
+570 KIRTADIEDI
-580 FEPSFYLKL
+580 FEPAFYLKL
-589 VNESYATELLEPV
+589 VNESYAMDLLEPV

-616 RLEKHFE
+616 RLEGHFE
-623 AEGIA
+623 KEDIA

-636 PAAWLLENHAQ
+636 PAAWLLENHAL
-647 LRHEISDDAIERAVS
+647 LRHEISEDAIERAAS

-668 SLLPHDN
+668 SLLPHAD
-675 FANGLGGHHH
+675 FANGYTAHHIA
-685 VVNGR
+685 
-690 NGSNGSASRS
+690 NGSNGSAQRS
-700 NGTNGSASRAR
+700 NGSSGIAANGNGRA
-711 RPKAPSFTL
+711 KAPAFTL

>member
-1 MTARICLLSH
+1 
-11 SCGNNVSKVWMY
+11 
-23 ANQVYSGGDMKLVR
+23 MKLVR

-75 KRLSPV
+75 KRLNPV
-81 DGDQGFELK
+81 DGDQHFELK

-97 VRYRRQHEANP
+97 VRYRRRHKEDP
-108 AIAVS
+108 ATAVT

-118 SEEEREEVASLIGE
+118 SYEEREGLAAQIGD
-132 GVILSREIGVSKNYK
+132 GVILSEEITVSKNYK
-147 NELIWD
+147 NELIWE
-153 FDMDEGAMVRHL
+153 FDMDEGAMVQHL
-165 LDSADLPPEITKHAG
+165 LNSAELPPEIANHAESAG
-180 NADSIM
+180 TVM
-186 GLLRTLEALDVKP
+186 ELLRTLEALDVKP
-199 VAVGRLITSI
+199 VAVGRLITNI
-209 YEQFSDRTS
+209 YERFSDRS
-218 RDVVEEALYSIMPKF
+218 AKDVVDEALYGLMPKF
-233 VYFDEYSTMHGRI
+233 VYFDEYSTMNGRI

-253 RVEADEDFSESD
+253 RVEAGEDLDESD
-265 RTFMSLLSLVGADL
+265 RTFMSLLALVGADL
-279 EDLQNQTNYEYMKAE
+279 DDLQNQTNYEYMKAE

-320 DLSAADPNDP
+320 DLSPADPNDL

-376 QEECDLVL
+376 QEKCDLVL

-398 NDFLRFI
+398 HDFLRFI
-405 DERLAPKHQVV
+405 DERLAPKHQVI

-424 INLNHLDRIRTVQ
+424 INLNQLDRIRTVQ
-437 DVDDKGTVISSDA
+437 DVDDRGTVISSDT

-471 MLFLAPHCLM
+471 TLFLAPHCLM

-492 ILGEMCASKG
+492 ILGEICASKG

-545 KRKMEMINKNSI
+545 KEKMALINKNSMI
-557 MQRNNPVK
+557 QRSNPVK

-570 KIRTADIEDF
+570 KIRTADIEDT
-580 FEPSFYLKL
+580 FEPAFYLNL
-589 VNESYATELLEPV
+589 VNKSYDAELLEPV

-616 RLEKHFE
+616 RLERHFK

-628 GGHFDSYR
+628 GGHFDAYR
-636 PAAWLLENHAQ
+636 PAAYLLENHAQ
-647 LRHEISDDAIERAVS
+647 MRHEISSDAIERAAS

-675 FANGLGGHHH
+675 FANGIGAPH
-685 VVNGR
+685 VVNGKNGSDAR
-690 NGSNGSASRS
+690 SNGSGSNGAAA
-700 NGTNGSASRAR
+700 NGNGRAR
-711 RPKAPSFTL
+711 VPSFTL

>member
-1 MTARICLLSH
+1 
-11 SCGNNVSKVWMY
+11 
-23 ANQVYSGGDMKLVR
+23 MKLVR

-50 WVDIDAVTSM
+50 WVDIDVVTSM

-75 KRLSPV
+75 KRLNPV
-81 DGDQGFELK
+81 DGDQEFELK

-97 VRYRRQHEANP
+97 VKYRRRHEDNP
-108 AIAVS
+108 ATVVEAI
-113 AVMTL
+113 MTL
-118 SEEEREEVASLIGE
+118 SGAESKKVAAQIGD
-132 GVILSREIGVSKNYK
+132 GVILSEEINVSKNYK

-153 FDMDEGAMVRHL
+153 FELDEAAMARHL
-165 LDSADLPPEITKHAG
+165 LDAAELPPEIANHAG
-180 NADSIM
+180 NANSVKE
-186 GLLRTLEALDVKP
+186 LLRTLEALDVKP
-199 VAVGRLITSI
+199 VSVGRLITSI
-209 YEQFSDRTS
+209 YEQFSERTPK
-218 RDVVEEALYSIMPKF
+218 DVVEDILYSMMPKF

-246 SIQDMLR
+246 SIQDMLK
-253 RVEADEDFSESD
+253 RVEAGEDISESD
-265 RTFMSLLSLVGADL
+265 HTFMSLLALVGADL

-320 DLSAADPNDP
+320 DLSAADPNDL

-405 DERLAPKHQVV
+405 DERLAPKHQVI

-437 DVDDKGTVISSDA
+437 DVDDRGTVISSDT

-471 MLFLAPHCLM
+471 TLFLAPHCLM
-481 VNSAADLIYLQ
+481 VNSAADMIYLQ
-492 ILGEMCASKG
+492 ILGEICASKG

-545 KRKMEMINKNSI
+545 KEKMDLINKNSI
-557 MQRNNPVK
+557 IQRHNPVK

-570 KIRTADIEDF
+570 KIRTADIEDI
-580 FEPSFYLKL
+580 FEPAFYLNL
-589 VNESYATELLEPV
+589 VNESYAMDLLEPV

-616 RLEKHFE
+616 RLEAHFE
-623 AEGIA
+623 SENIA

-647 LRHEISDDAIERAVS
+647 LRHEISEESVERAVS

-668 SLLPHDN
+668 SLLPHVE
-675 FANGLGGHHH
+675 FASGYAAHHIA
-685 VVNGR
+685 
-690 NGSNGSASRS
+690 NGSNGSTQRS
-700 NGTNGSASRAR
+700 NGSNGGGAVGNGRA
-711 RPKAPSFTL
+711 KAPAFTL